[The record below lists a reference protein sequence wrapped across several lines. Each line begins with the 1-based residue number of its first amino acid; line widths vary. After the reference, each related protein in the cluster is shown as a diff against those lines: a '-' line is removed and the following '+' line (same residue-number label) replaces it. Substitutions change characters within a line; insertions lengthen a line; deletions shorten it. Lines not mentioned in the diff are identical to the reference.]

1 MSPSKNIFAVFK
13 REFFSYFN
21 SPLAYIILFIFVLA
35 AMGFTFVVG
44 GFLGSN
50 NATLSGQGG
59 FFMWHPWIYLV
70 LVPAVGMRLWSE
82 EQRLGTME
90 LLSTMPI
97 STWHA
102 ILGKYLAAASVW
114 AIGLALTFPIVFTVA
129 YLGDPDP
136 GPMITGYIASY
147 LYALACLAITSAV
160 SAFTRSQV
168 ICFIISVAICLLLF
182 LFGFQQIVDFLLK
195 VTPESLQWMVRLIA
209 ELCFMTHFYEM
220 SKGLLVF
227 RDILYFLSVI
237 GVSMAVTHY
246 AIQARRA

>member
-1 MSPSKNIFAVFK
+1 MSPTKNIIAVFK

-21 SPLAYIILFIFVLA
+21 SPLAYIILFIFVIA
-35 AMGFTFVVG
+35 AMGFTFIVG
-44 GFLGSN
+44 GFLSSN
-50 NATLSGQGG
+50 NATLSGQGS

-90 LLSTMPI
+90 LLATMPI
-97 STWHA
+97 SPWHA
-102 ILGKYLAAASVW
+102 VLGKYFAAATVW
-114 AIGLALTFPIVFTVA
+114 AIGLALTFPIILTVS
-129 YLGDPDP
+129 YLGEPDP
-136 GPMITGYIASY
+136 GPIISGYIASY

-182 LFGFQQIVDFLLK
+182 LFGFQQVVDFLLK
-195 VTPESLQWMVRLIA
+195 VTPASLDGLVRFIA

-227 RDILYFLSVI
+227 DDVLYFLSVV
-237 GVSMAVTHY
+237 GVCLGITHY
-246 AIQARRA
+246 AIQAKRA